1 MQQQE
6 PVTFKDIAID
16 FTQEEWA
23 LLDPSQ
29 RKLYRDVMLENIS
42 HLVSVGYEL
51 RKSDV
56 ISELEQGKEL
66 WREEKGFPQGLSP
79 DRKNGLIKEETT
91 SVQDTCKKDPSNAR
105 QCSNVNIHQ
114 RSHTGEKLCLQ
125 SVWKCLNL

>member
-91 SVQDTCKKDPSNAR
+91 SVQDTC
-105 QCSNVNIHQ
+105 
-114 RSHTGEKLCLQ
+114 
-125 SVWKCLNL
+125 

>member
-1 MQQQE
+1 Q
-6 PVTFKDIAID
+6 PSPALSLTFKDIAID

-79 DRKNGLIKEETT
+79 GELQAPVFITRKI
-91 SVQDTCKKDPSNAR
+91 
-105 QCSNVNIHQ
+105 
-114 RSHTGEKLCLQ
+114 
-125 SVWKCLNL
+125 